1 MVGFFFSGTH
11 EQTSRTS
18 STARHSCNHA
28 IVVYSMKDN
37 WTKSSIRS
45 ARAPSPALNFAAL
58 MTNPQTQPQTC
69 SCYLRLRIQYVGPFF
84 SLALRVRPK
93 RFELA
98 GRLRHSA
105 TSWSV
110 LAQYCGFPFLE
121 VFWPSYMLFIL
132 RKIRNPQQK
141 DLL

>member
-1 MVGFFFSGTH
+1 MVIFFFSGTL
-11 EQTSRTS
+11 EQTWRTIS
-18 STARHSCNHA
+18 AARHSCNHA
-28 IVVYSMKDN
+28 IVVYGMKDN

-45 ARAPSPALNFAAL
+45 AIAPSTAQNFAAL
-58 MTNPQTQPQTC
+58 MTNSQPQTC
-69 SCYLRLRIQYVGPFF
+69 SCCLRLRIQYVGPFF

-98 GRLRHSA
+98 ARLRHSA

-110 LAQYCGFPFLE
+110 LARYCGFPFLE
-121 VFWPSYMLFIL
+121 VFWPLYMLFIL
-132 RKIRNPQQK
+132 RKIQNPQQK